1 MGSNILCNQICYLLN
16 ISLTTCTFPSFLKYA
31 EICPIHKKGNN
42 LDVSNYRPVSILPSM
57 SKIFEKEIVNQV
69 SVYFENVFNPYIS
82 RFRQQHSCE
91 TVLLRLVENIKK
103 SIETDKVV
111 CVVLMNLSRSFD
123 CIHYKLFISKLRA
136 YGLSQSACELFL
148 SYYRD
153 RKQRVKLGR
162 AKSEWE
168 NVYKG
173 AAQGSLM
180 GPQSYNV
187 FTNDMLFI
195 LEESVANPE

>member
-1 MGSNILCNQICYLLN
+1 MGCHSQRAL
-16 ISLTTCTFPSFLKYA
+16 
-31 EICPIHKKGNN
+31 
-42 LDVSNYRPVSILPSM
+42 
-57 SKIFEKEIVNQV
+57 
-69 SVYFENVFNPYIS
+69 YI
-82 RFRQQHSCE
+82 
-91 TVLLRLVENIKK
+91 
-103 SIETDKVV
+103 
-111 CVVLMNLSRSFD
+111 D
-123 CIHYKLFISKLRA
+123 CIPYKLFISKLRA

-153 RKQRVKLGR
+153 HKQRVKLGSV
-162 AKSEWE
+162 KSEWE

-195 LEESVANPE
+195 LEDDVDVYNYADDNTFVCSGYDYESVKDKVVRNVNNVITWFESNNMMVNPDKFQCIAFGKNENLDSFKIGNTILFYRIM